1 MNITQLLKLKGLAP
15 SKLEEAAY
23 EVIAFE
29 LASNDVKPGLW
40 TKALA
45 DADWDDAIAKSLYV
59 RMRHEQLLA
68 EVHPRYKARSALGVE
83 DPYQEAREFGCTQ
96 EDIDYLG
103 KPIKAIRYLNKYG
116 KSESELSLAI
126 AKRKLTSVLKN
137 GVLWVSDKP
146 F

>member
-23 EVIAFE
+23 EVIALE

-45 DADWDDAIAKSLYV
+45 DADWDEAIAKSLYV
-59 RMRHEQLLA
+59 KMRHEQLLA
-68 EVHPRYKARSALGVE
+68 EVHLGSKAGSAVGVE
-83 DPYQEAREFGCTQ
+83 DPYQEAGEFGLTL
-96 EDIDYLG
+96 EEIDYLG
-103 KPIKAIRYLNKYG
+103 KPIKAIRYLSKYG
-116 KSESELSLAI
+116 KSESEVSLAV